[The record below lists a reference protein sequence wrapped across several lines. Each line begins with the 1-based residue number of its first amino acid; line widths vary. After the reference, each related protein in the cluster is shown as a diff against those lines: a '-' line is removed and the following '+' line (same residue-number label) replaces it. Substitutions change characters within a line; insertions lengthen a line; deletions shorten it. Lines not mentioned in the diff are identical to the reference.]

1 MALMLPGARHH
12 LAAGHIEHD
21 FGGNEEIP
29 LAEAVGGS
37 LAPEDAEMIFQEI
50 MEGDIRAAS
59 ASSHGEAA
67 DRGASEQRETKRR
80 KVDSG
85 LGEGASA
92 TSGDDDEDFEE
103 WRERTWRERH
113 SHAVSSDHDDAPP
126 PLDLSDLPT
135 LLQYHDWP
143 VRPANP
149 AIPEQNPRVHEDGI
163 ERWAPIIEQM
173 DADDPHAGAVA
184 GSAATAADLAALAQ
198 GVAIEIAPEL
208 LREIADIDECL
219 GYEYFDD
226 DADDDDDSEWFGEL
240 LLSAAHADVSTAD
253 TANADESTVPAESAL
268 LVDDDDDGRVAYTPP
283 LSFSRLAHS
292 PTLPMPEGYTST
304 RTFDPSTPPT
314 PTRVSFATGAANFF
328 SAPGSA
334 GAYTSSAGV
343 ASSAGL

>member
-1 MALMLPGARHH
+1 MALLLPGARHH

-50 MEGDIRAAS
+50 REGDIRAAS

-103 WRERTWRERH
+103 WRERTWRERN
-113 SHAVSSDHDDAPP
+113 SHAVPSDHDDAPP

-163 ERWAPIIEQM
+163 ERWAPIIDQM
-173 DADDPHAGAVA
+173 DADDPHAV
-184 GSAATAADLAALAQ
+184 TAADLAALAQ
-198 GVAIEIAPEL
+198 G
-208 LREIADIDECL
+208 
-219 GYEYFDD
+219 
-226 DADDDDDSEWFGEL
+226 DDDDDSEWFGEL

-292 PTLPMPEGYTST
+292 PTLPMPEGYTSAH
-304 RTFDPSTPPT
+304 TFDPSTPPT